1 MSSRLPFIFIMAL
14 SSTSTLLS
22 LWLAFGFSLG
32 LLILNF
38 YRSRYNAR
46 LVFPMAI
53 DVAAFTAYVILII
66 LAYELSGFT
75 YRLVTPIIVSV
86 IFGVMALSMLICKP
100 FTMQFVAKVT
110 TDEVWRSPEFFR
122 GHMFVAGIWVC
133 GMALVVVAVWVSYA
147 LCSDTNGACYIIL
160 SIVVPIVV
168 PLALMLIT
176 SYIKSVKEGHDAVK
190 AGVPITPFDGDVEAN
205 NPSKPTT
212 TTTAPPAVGNNVPP
226 AIGAKPSQDVT
237 LM

>member
-100 FTMQFVAKVT
+100 FTMQFMAKIT

-122 GHMFVAGIWVC
+122 GHMFVSGLWVC
-133 GMALVVVAVWVSYA
+133 GMALVVVAVWCSYS
-147 LCSDTNGACYIIL
+147 LCPDTNGACYIVL
-160 SIVVPIVV
+160 SIVVPIIV

-176 SYIKSVKEGHDAVK
+176 SYIKSIKQAHADVE
-190 AGVPITPFDGDVEAN
+190 AGVPVIPFKEDVEAN
-205 NPSKPTT
+205 NVSKPSSQ
-212 TTTAPPAVGNNVPP
+212 PAEQPYAVPP
-226 AIGAKPSQDVT
+226 AMGAKPPQDVA
-237 LM
+237 LL